1 METICIRRAVAV
13 LLLLTMLL
21 VMLPVSA
28 FADDPP
34 QEMKCAAVTD
44 FSQNDELF
52 VAFLRKMRYDT
63 MKGIEIRM
71 PDRNAYPA
79 MQ

>member
-1 METICIRRAVAV
+1 METIRIRRAVAV

-34 QEMKCAAVTD
+34 QEMECAAVTD

>member
-1 METICIRRAVAV
+1 MRIVKTKRVVAFF
-13 LLLLTMLL
+13 LLLAMLL